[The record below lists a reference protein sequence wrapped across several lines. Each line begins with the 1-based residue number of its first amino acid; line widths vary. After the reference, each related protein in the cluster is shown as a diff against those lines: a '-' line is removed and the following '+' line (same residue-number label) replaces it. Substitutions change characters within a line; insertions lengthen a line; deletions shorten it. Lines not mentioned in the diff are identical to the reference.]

1 MNKTR
6 IVLFFS
12 MIIVTAL
19 VCSACAT
26 PSKVA
31 DNWGTASYA
40 QKQGQIVNPEASK
53 NLQPV
58 EGLYGQAAE
67 AAMGQY
73 LKSFTGQSGQGQSYG
88 SQTMGTLGIVS
99 TGK

>member
-6 IVLFFS
+6 IVLFLS
-12 MIIVTAL
+12 MIIATAL

-31 DNWGTASYA
+31 DNWGTAYYA
-40 QKQGQIVNPEASK
+40 QKQGQIVNPDASK

-73 LKSFTGQSGQGQSYG
+73 LKSFTEKASQDSSSSMGAQGIGYG
-88 SQTMGTLGIVS
+88 R
-99 TGK
+99 

>member
-6 IVLFFS
+6 IVLFLS
-12 MIIVTAL
+12 MIIATAL
-19 VCSACAT
+19 MCSACAT

-31 DNWGTASYA
+31 DNWGTAYYA

-53 NLQPV
+53 NLKPV

-73 LKSFTGQSGQGQSYG
+73 LKSFTERASQGS
-88 SQTMGTLGIVS
+88 SSTMGIGYLG
-99 TGK
+99 K